1 MPFSIGRV
9 AAGALVVMM
18 LAVVLAACS
27 QQAEPQT
34 TAATADTPAPTAA
47 APAAPTAAPTSAPA
61 PTATPEPA
69 PTATAEPRA
78 SATQPA
84 ATAAPAS
91 TATEAPVTTPAATA
105 ASSGSGANHFVLGEG
120 TVARYRIDEELA
132 GRGFFTAVGET
143 TEVVGRVV
151 FDDDGGVVAEG
162 STIVMQAASLT
173 TDSDRRDGYVRE
185 RTLLTSEY
193 PAIVFSPTS
202 AEGLPSPLSDASGTV
217 EFTITGDLTVRDQ
230 TREVTWDVVAE
241 FGDTISG
248 LASVVVTFE
257 QFGIDKPSVAVV
269 LSVEDSFQLELE
281 FVGAFEEAG
290 AINVDS
296 ADNTAYAQF
305 LGDDNAPVTVI
316 EFSDF
321 Q

>member
-1 MPFSIGRV
+1 MP
-9 AAGALVVMM
+9 
-18 LAVVLAACS
+18 
-27 QQAEPQT
+27 
-34 TAATADTPAPTAA
+34 
-47 APAAPTAAPTSAPA
+47 
-61 PTATPEPA
+61 TPEPA
-69 PTATAEPRA
+69 PTAAPAATAAPQA
-78 SATQPA
+78 SATQPT
-84 ATAAPAS
+84 ATTAPAS
-91 TATEAPVTTPAATA
+91 TATEAPATA
-105 ASSGSGANHFVLGEG
+105 PVATASSSGSGTNHFVLEEG

-132 GRGFFTAVGET
+132 GRGFFTAIGET

-151 FDDDGGVVAEG
+151 FDDNGGVVADG
-162 STIVMQAASLT
+162 SAIVMQAASLT

-193 PAIVFSPTS
+193 PAIVFNPTS
-202 AEGLPSPLSDASGTV
+202 TAGLPSPISDASGTV

-230 TREVTWDVVAE
+230 TREVTWNVVAE

-248 LASVVVTFE
+248 LASVVISFE

-290 AINVDS
+290 AINVDG
-296 ADNTAYAQF
+296 ADNTAYSQF
-305 LGDDNAPVTVI
+305 LGDENAPVTVI